1 MRDFPPTNERRSQ
14 GLLTHLRTVTTRAL
28 GGSTAKK
35 YAPHTPPETH
45 PVQNSPRAAGPGAH
59 PVQNSPCSAGPSAQP
74 VQNSPNTPK
83 KAHFSQFC
91 PSRENFV
98 PHPPPRPP
106 AGRTLYRAQRQ
117 TRYKTLP
124 AQPVRRPNRYK
135 TLPTHPK
142 KPISARFAR
151 AGRTMYRFHPHA
163 PQQGELCTAP
173 RAKPGTKLPLL
184 SRSVDPA
191 GTKLS
196 QHAHT
201 SSPPGTKLSQHTAP
215 AAQPVQ
221 NSPNTPKIAHFS
233 PFWRSRENFVPHTKP
248 IPVQNSPNTPTPAA
262 QPVQNSPCSADP
274 PAHPVQNSPNTP
286 PPAAHPVQNSPHTPT
301 PAAQPVQNSPNTPKI
316 ADFSPFYPSRENFVP
331 LSPPRPPAGRTLYR
345 SHHHDPSRENFLPHP
360 APNPVQN
367 SPSTPPPAAHPVQN
381 SPNTHKKAYFSPFC
395 PSRENFVPHPSPRPP
410 AGRTLYRT
418 QHHPG
423 TKLAP
428 HTHTSSPTGTKLSQH
443 AQKRPFQPVL
453 PEQGELCTALTITMP
468 SRENFVPRPAPNPVQ
483 NSPCSAGPSAQPVQN
498 SPNTPTPAAQPVHNS
513 PSAPVLQRFRE
524 KVRPAYPTPQQNRE
538 KVRPAHLKTA
548 FFACFAPAGRV
559 LSRTSNQQATLG
571 EFSRAPWFEQIVL
584 AARFTGISY

>member
-142 KPISARFAR
+142 KPISVRFAR
-151 AGRTMYRFHPHA
+151 AGRTLYRFHPHA

-173 RAKPGTKLPLL
+173 RANPGTKLSLL
-184 SRSVDPA
+184 SRSRRSP

-196 QHAHT
+196 PLTHT
-201 SSPPGTKLSQHTAP
+201 SSPPGTKLS
-215 AAQPVQ
+215 
-221 NSPNTPKIAHFS
+221 
-233 PFWRSRENFVPHTKP
+233 
-248 IPVQNSPNTPTPAA
+248 
-262 QPVQNSPCSADP
+262 
-274 PAHPVQNSPNTP
+274 
-286 PPAAHPVQNSPHTPT
+286 
-301 PAAQPVQNSPNTPKI
+301 
-316 ADFSPFYPSRENFVP
+316 
-331 LSPPRPPAGRTLYR
+331 
-345 SHHHDPSRENFLPHP
+345 
-360 APNPVQN
+360 
-367 SPSTPPPAAHPVQN
+367 
-381 SPNTHKKAYFSPFC
+381 
-395 PSRENFVPHPSPRPP
+395 
-410 AGRTLYRT
+410 
-418 QHHPG
+418 
-423 TKLAP
+423 P
-428 HTHTSSPTGTKLSQH
+428 HTHKG
-443 AQKRPFQPVL
+443 PFQPVL
-453 PEQGELCTALTITMP
+453 PEQGELCTALTPTPP
-468 SRENFVPRPAPNPVQ
+468 SRENFVPL
-483 NSPCSAGPSAQPVQN
+483 
-498 SPNTPTPAAQPVHNS
+498 S
-513 PSAPVLQRFRE
+513 PSR
-524 KVRPAYPTPQQNRE
+524 
-538 KVRPAHLKTA
+538 
-548 FFACFAPAGRV
+548 CPAGRT
-559 LSRTSNQQATLG
+559 LYRAQRQTRYKTPPTRTVPHPCR
-571 EFSRAPWFEQIVL
+571 E
-584 AARFTGISY
+584 